1 MKDGIYAVKPDISQR
16 SFLRATKR
24 MADEVDSTDPALDYD
39 EIGEAVSIPGNK
51 SAQTRKRILDTA
63 ALVFS
68 RKGFSRTRLAD
79 IAKVAEIK
87 TGSIYYHFASRE
99 ELTSEVMARGVNQ
112 IFKTVMASL
121 DKLPEDTD
129 SLTRLTTAIKVHL
142 RCLIERGDYARAN
155 TKLNGQV
162 PKHIQAL
169 HSSNEAKYGEVWRK
183 LLRDAA
189 ANGQLRQDLNL
200 SAIRMFILGAMSWSV
215 EWYKP
220 ENGPAA
226 SVAHDF
232 SEMVLNGLIAPA
244 PPLGTDKSA

>member
-1 MKDGIYAVKPDISQR
+1 
-16 SFLRATKR
+16 
-24 MADEVDSTDPALDYD
+24 MANEVDSTDPALDYD
-39 EIGEAVSIPGNK
+39 EIGEAVSPPGNK
-51 SAQTRKRILDTA
+51 SAQTRQRILDAA

-79 IAKVAEIK
+79 IAKVADIK

-121 DKLPEDTD
+121 DELPEDTD

-142 RCLIERGDYARAN
+142 RCLIERGDYARGN

-189 ANGQLRQDLNL
+189 ANGQLR
-200 SAIRMFILGAMSWSV
+200 
-215 EWYKP
+215 
-220 ENGPAA
+220 
-226 SVAHDF
+226 
-232 SEMVLNGLIAPA
+232 
-244 PPLGTDKSA
+244 